1 MINLESEITI
11 PLNEENEEEIDENFP
26 ISKNHLSNFN
36 RASYSDNEKIGNEFE
51 LYNQIFDTDNLLN
64 NNKDE
69 EEYYDEEKFFNELY
83 MTKDNSKSITGPLSQ
98 KTEQLKED
106 IKINPNEKNRI
117 YKIYNTKDIKKILR
131 ENNFPVKIIEK
142 INEIYINDEDKQS
155 INIFKFKN
163 KRIRNKITIK
173 TKRTELGRKRKKD
186 TIKGIHNMYSA
197 DNILKKIK
205 GNFFRYGIDF
215 LNMFLNKNNQKGEL
229 LYLNYKKYI
238 NNLTKKKEID
248 LFKMKLKDF
257 ASLEVSKK
265 KKSNSDI
272 YFNKNSINHILKDT
286 EKNNET
292 IQNFLNNISFEEWID
307 VFTKKRQDYNL
318 EEFNGLQNSLEKVAK
333 EYKDDD
339 EYFTRFVFYLFN
351 YSNWFYNKKGRERK

>member
-1 MINLESEITI
+1 M
-11 PLNEENEEEIDENFP
+11 
-26 ISKNHLSNFN
+26 
-36 RASYSDNEKIGNEFE
+36 
-51 LYNQIFDTDNLLN
+51 
-64 NNKDE
+64 
-69 EEYYDEEKFFNELY
+69 
-83 MTKDNSKSITGPLSQ
+83 
-98 KTEQLKED
+98 KED

-131 ENNFPVKIIEK
+131 KNNFPVYIKEK
-142 INEIYINDEDKQS
+142 IKDEYINDEDKQS

-163 KRIRNKITIK
+163 KRISNKITIK

-186 TIKGIHNMYSA
+186 TIKGIHTMHSA

-205 GNFFRYGIDF
+205 GNFFRCGIDF

-229 LYLNYKKYI
+229 LYLNYEKYI
-238 NNLTKKKEID
+238 NNLTKKKEIE

-272 YFNKNSINHILKDT
+272 YFNKNFINDILKDT

-351 YSNWFYNKKGRERK
+351 YPNWFYNKKGRERK

>member
-1 MINLESEITI
+1 
-11 PLNEENEEEIDENFP
+11 
-26 ISKNHLSNFN
+26 
-36 RASYSDNEKIGNEFE
+36 
-51 LYNQIFDTDNLLN
+51 
-64 NNKDE
+64 
-69 EEYYDEEKFFNELY
+69 
-83 MTKDNSKSITGPLSQ
+83 
-98 KTEQLKED
+98 
-106 IKINPNEKNRI
+106 
-117 YKIYNTKDIKKILR
+117 
-131 ENNFPVKIIEK
+131 
-142 INEIYINDEDKQS
+142 
-155 INIFKFKN
+155 
-163 KRIRNKITIK
+163 
-173 TKRTELGRKRKKD
+173 
-186 TIKGIHNMYSA
+186 MYSA

-265 KKSNSDI
+265 KKSNLDK
-272 YFNKNSINHILKDT
+272 YFNKNFINDILKDT

-351 YSNWFYNKKGRERK
+351 YPNWFYNKKGRERK

>member
-1 MINLESEITI
+1 M
-11 PLNEENEEEIDENFP
+11 
-26 ISKNHLSNFN
+26 H
-36 RASYSDNEKIGNEFE
+36 
-51 LYNQIFDTDNLLN
+51 
-64 NNKDE
+64 
-69 EEYYDEEKFFNELY
+69 
-83 MTKDNSKSITGPLSQ
+83 
-98 KTEQLKED
+98 
-106 IKINPNEKNRI
+106 
-117 YKIYNTKDIKKILR
+117 
-131 ENNFPVKIIEK
+131 
-142 INEIYINDEDKQS
+142 
-155 INIFKFKN
+155 
-163 KRIRNKITIK
+163 
-173 TKRTELGRKRKKD
+173 
-186 TIKGIHNMYSA
+186 SA

-238 NNLTKKKEID
+238 NNLTKKKEIE

-265 KKSNSDI
+265 KKSNSDK
-272 YFNKNSINHILKDT
+272 YFNKNFINDILKDT

-351 YSNWFYNKKGRERK
+351 YPNWFYNKKGRERK

>member
-1 MINLESEITI
+1 
-11 PLNEENEEEIDENFP
+11 
-26 ISKNHLSNFN
+26 
-36 RASYSDNEKIGNEFE
+36 
-51 LYNQIFDTDNLLN
+51 
-64 NNKDE
+64 
-69 EEYYDEEKFFNELY
+69 
-83 MTKDNSKSITGPLSQ
+83 
-98 KTEQLKED
+98 
-106 IKINPNEKNRI
+106 
-117 YKIYNTKDIKKILR
+117 
-131 ENNFPVKIIEK
+131 
-142 INEIYINDEDKQS
+142 
-155 INIFKFKN
+155 
-163 KRIRNKITIK
+163 
-173 TKRTELGRKRKKD
+173 
-186 TIKGIHNMYSA
+186 MYSA

-272 YFNKNSINHILKDT
+272 YFNKNFINDILKDT

-351 YSNWFYNKKGRERK
+351 YPNWFYNKKGRERK

>member
-1 MINLESEITI
+1 
-11 PLNEENEEEIDENFP
+11 
-26 ISKNHLSNFN
+26 
-36 RASYSDNEKIGNEFE
+36 
-51 LYNQIFDTDNLLN
+51 
-64 NNKDE
+64 
-69 EEYYDEEKFFNELY
+69 
-83 MTKDNSKSITGPLSQ
+83 
-98 KTEQLKED
+98 
-106 IKINPNEKNRI
+106 
-117 YKIYNTKDIKKILR
+117 
-131 ENNFPVKIIEK
+131 
-142 INEIYINDEDKQS
+142 
-155 INIFKFKN
+155 
-163 KRIRNKITIK
+163 
-173 TKRTELGRKRKKD
+173 
-186 TIKGIHNMYSA
+186 
-197 DNILKKIK
+197 
-205 GNFFRYGIDF
+205 
-215 LNMFLNKNNQKGEL
+215 MFLNKNNQKGEL

-272 YFNKNSINHILKDT
+272 YFNKNSINHILQDT

-351 YSNWFYNKKGRERK
+351 YQNWFYNKKGRERK

>member
-1 MINLESEITI
+1 MIISESEITI

-26 ISKNHLSNFN
+26 F
-36 RASYSDNEKIGNEFE
+36 
-51 LYNQIFDTDNLLN
+51 NQIFDIDNFN

-98 KTEQLKED
+98 ITEQLKED

-117 YKIYNTKDIKKILR
+117 LKIYNTKDIKKILR

-155 INIFKFKN
+155 INNFKFKN

-186 TIKGIHNMYSA
+186 TIKGIHNMHSA

-215 LNMFLNKNNQKGEL
+215 LNMFLNKNNQKG
-229 LYLNYKKYI
+229 Y
-238 NNLTKKKEID
+238 T
-248 LFKMKLKDF
+248 
-257 ASLEVSKK
+257 
-265 KKSNSDI
+265 
-272 YFNKNSINHILKDT
+272 
-286 EKNNET
+286 
-292 IQNFLNNISFEEWID
+292 
-307 VFTKKRQDYNL
+307 
-318 EEFNGLQNSLEKVAK
+318 
-333 EYKDDD
+333 
-339 EYFTRFVFYLFN
+339 
-351 YSNWFYNKKGRERK
+351 

>member
-1 MINLESEITI
+1 
-11 PLNEENEEEIDENFP
+11 
-26 ISKNHLSNFN
+26 
-36 RASYSDNEKIGNEFE
+36 
-51 LYNQIFDTDNLLN
+51 
-64 NNKDE
+64 
-69 EEYYDEEKFFNELY
+69 
-83 MTKDNSKSITGPLSQ
+83 
-98 KTEQLKED
+98 LKED

-131 ENNFPVKIIEK
+131 ENNFPVYIREK
-142 INEIYINDEDKQS
+142 IKDEYINDEDKQS

-173 TKRTELGRKRKKD
+173 TKRTEPGRKRKKD

-351 YSNWFYNKKGRERK
+351 YPNWFYNKKGRERK

>member
-1 MINLESEITI
+1 MINSESEITI
-11 PLNEENEEEIDENFP
+11 PLNEENEEEIYENFP

-36 RASYSDNEKIGNEFE
+36 
-51 LYNQIFDTDNLLN
+51 QIFEPDNLLN

-106 IKINPNEKNRI
+106 IKINQNEKNRI

-173 TKRTELGRKRKKD
+173 TKRTKRTELGRKRKKD

-272 YFNKNSINHILKDT
+272 YFNKNSINHILQDT

-351 YSNWFYNKKGRERK
+351 YPNWFYNKKGRERK

>member
-1 MINLESEITI
+1 M
-11 PLNEENEEEIDENFP
+11 
-26 ISKNHLSNFN
+26 
-36 RASYSDNEKIGNEFE
+36 
-51 LYNQIFDTDNLLN
+51 
-64 NNKDE
+64 
-69 EEYYDEEKFFNELY
+69 
-83 MTKDNSKSITGPLSQ
+83 
-98 KTEQLKED
+98 KED

-131 ENNFPVKIIEK
+131 ENNFPVYIKEK
-142 INEIYINDEDKQS
+142 IKDEYINDEDKQS

-163 KRIRNKITIK
+163 KRISNKITIK

-238 NNLTKKKEID
+238 NNLTKKKEIE

-272 YFNKNSINHILKDT
+272 YFNKNFINDILKDT